1 MMRDGKPKRKNLEKI
16 IQDAIINYLTVRGWY
31 CKNMHGNLY
40 QSGFPDIFACHSK
53 YGIRL
58 IEVKLK
64 DMKGSKFTPAQLVD
78 FPKMRANGARIWVLT
93 SATETEYAKLFKPD
107 NIREYLLMHMI

>member
-1 MMRDGKPKRKNLEKI
+1 MRNGNKSKRRHPEKD
-16 IQDAIINYLTVRGWY
+16 IQDAIINFLTLRGWW
-31 CKNMHGNLY
+31 CKNMHGNMY

-58 IEVKLK
+58 IEVKLP

-93 SATETEYAKLFKPD
+93 AAKESEYAKLFKPD
-107 NIREYLLMHMI
+107 NIREFLLMHML